1 MTVSCT
7 NISAGMVVFFYL
19 GGAFISSFFAYGF
32 GEAAYLTIPP
42 PSIWQLISIY
52 PMTGGTFLSCMV
64 TFTFGFFTGVL
75 SLLLDWSFIL
85 VSVLYY
91 AFVCDLTLFDIGTLS
106 NLSANLATNLRLDEL
121 PL

>member
-1 MTVSCT
+1 MSY
-7 NISAGMVVFFYL
+7 I
-19 GGAFISSFFAYGF
+19 
-32 GEAAYLTIPP
+32 
-42 PSIWQLISIY
+42 
-52 PMTGGTFLSCMV
+52 V